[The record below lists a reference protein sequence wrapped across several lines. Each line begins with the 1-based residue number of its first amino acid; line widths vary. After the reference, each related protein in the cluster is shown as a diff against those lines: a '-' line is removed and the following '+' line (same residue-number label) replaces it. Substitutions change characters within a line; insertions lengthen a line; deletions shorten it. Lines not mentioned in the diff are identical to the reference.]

1 MQLLFIAL
9 LLGIASLLIWYS
21 GMRRMIIFIIGIS
34 FIPYFIS
41 IPSPLISAVLR
52 VNTFIVQLRKLPCI
66 WVLLLVL
73 FSYLMTAIMDQRLG
87 TKDAGWKAIMAFV
100 DTYLMIA
107 VGYFS
112 LYSNRQLRPLN
123 NVLIVLSIILSVY
136 GLLSGVIGKDFYGQ
150 IIGRIFGAESDFT
163 PLRSLSRTRLTSFL
177 RTSMASFRPHFSR
190 LFLS

>member
-41 IPSPLISAVLR
+41 IPSPFLPSYRLFCLAVLISAVLR
-52 VNTFIVQLRKLPCI
+52 VNTFIVQLRKMPCI

-112 LYSNRQLRPLN
+112 LYNNRQLRPLN
-123 NVLIVLSIILSVY
+123 NVLIVH
-136 GLLSGVIGKDFYGQ
+136 
-150 IIGRIFGAESDFT
+150 
-163 PLRSLSRTRLTSFL
+163 RSRRL
-177 RTSMASFRPHFSR
+177 
-190 LFLS
+190 